1 MAFDRTKM
9 RITSEGESQLLF
21 IEFKNYQDDLW
32 QHCMTIPAAIDFP
45 SYYVMAASTE
55 RTAPNFHYV
64 YSVQFWDSDGP
75 EKNAKK
81 FDDQHHIEDEDI
93 EIGKQEFIPH
103 GADLLHLINTD
114 SDLAK
119 DKTKVISAY
128 NDQLIAHNNRYA
140 KLIGSVYRNQHIA
153 ENLVESFPDQNFLK
167 NVTSTI
173 AEFKILQDGFT
184 NNFKGVKE
192 IINRATTGLEAD
204 ISVPRP
210 STDELNIKD
219 DEAVLSYELN

>member
-1 MAFDRTKM
+1 
-9 RITSEGESQLLF
+9 
-21 IEFKNYQDDLW
+21 
-32 QHCMTIPAAIDFP
+32 
-45 SYYVMAASTE
+45 
-55 RTAPNFHYV
+55 
-64 YSVQFWDSDGP
+64 
-75 EKNAKK
+75 
-81 FDDQHHIEDEDI
+81 
-93 EIGKQEFIPH
+93 
-103 GADLLHLINTD
+103 LLHLINTD

-173 AEFKILQDGFT
+173 AEFKLLQDGFT
-184 NNFKGVKE
+184 NNFQGVKE
-192 IINRATTGLEAD
+192 TINRATTGLEAD

-210 STDELNIKD
+210 SSDELNIKD